1 MDQKL
6 SKPQSRLSSSSLRPK
21 TEAEKTS
28 NKKPKTTFSDIFKQ
42 TPEKILARKEER
54 LKSLKKASFADIIKS
69 PSTTT
74 EVSKPMDEG
83 QRRTSESRGMRRI
96 EETNR
101 VERIADQPPRGMRR
115 IDETSKNTGAED
127 FGQKEEEA
135 QRRWEEEQER
145 RWALEE
151 KKWEEEDERRRL
163 VEERRWEEEK
173 RREERMWEEQEKRR
187 WEQDQERRN
196 RRRVDVEKPQVDE
209 VNRRPLTQV
218 NRRRLDIQQQPAL
231 EEVRLVHR
239 PITARSI
246 GDSLERADHHPGKY
260 QRVKPDQTQN
270 PGAFGPPADQRSIE
284 AAVAAGAAAYHAVSA
299 IFSSSLHL
307 QRQSSINW
315 YFQDGH
321 EQPKRLSFQIHGQ
334 EGPNS
339 YRFGYDTGLG

>member
-1 MDQKL
+1 M
-6 SKPQSRLSSSSLRPK
+6 KPQDGQSLTSLRKK
-21 TEAEKTS
+21 TGVTEMS
-28 NKKPKTTFSDIFKQ
+28 KKPSTTFSDIFKQ

-54 LKSLKKASFADIIKS
+54 YKSIKKASFTDIIKS

-74 EVSKPMDEG
+74 EVSKAPEEEG
-83 QRRTSESRGMRRI
+83 QRRSSESRGMRRVEETSRVQRI
-96 EETNR
+96 EE
-101 VERIADQPPRGMRR
+101 QPPSMRR
-115 IDETSKNTGAED
+115 IDETLKSNIAED
-127 FGQKEEEA
+127 FGKREEEA

-163 VEERRWEEEK
+163 MEERKWEEER
-173 RREERMWEEQEKRR
+173 RREERMWEEQERRR
-187 WEQDQERRN
+187 WEQEQERRN

-218 NRRRLDIQQQPAL
+218 NRRRLDIQQQQPAL

-299 IFSSSLHL
+299 IFVKKHILKMS
-307 QRQSSINW
+307 QIYF

-321 EQPKRLSFQIHGQ
+321 EPPKRLSFQIHGQ

>member
-1 MDQKL
+1 MDYPARPDSGDYAPPPPRYPDSRVFKA
-6 SKPQSRLSSSSLRPK
+6 SGGSAKPQDGQSLTSLRKK
-21 TEAEKTS
+21 TGVTEMA
-28 NKKPKTTFSDIFKQ
+28 KKPSTTFSDIFKQ

-54 LKSLKKASFADIIKS
+54 YKSIKKASFADIIKS

-74 EVSKPMDEG
+74 EVSKAPEEEG
-83 QRRTSESRGMRRI
+83 QRRSSESRGMRRV
-96 EETNR
+96 EETSR
-101 VERIADQPPRGMRR
+101 VQR
-115 IDETSKNTGAED
+115 IDETLKSNIAED
-127 FGQKEEEA
+127 FGKREEEA

-163 VEERRWEEEK
+163 MEERKWEEER
-173 RREERMWEEQEKRR
+173 RREERMWEEQERRR
-187 WEQDQERRN
+187 WEQEQERRN

-246 GDSLERADHHPGKY
+246 GDSLERADHHPGKN

-299 IFSSSLHL
+299 IFVKKHILKIS
-307 QRQSSINW
+307 QI
-315 YFQDGH
+315 YF
-321 EQPKRLSFQIHGQ
+321 
-334 EGPNS
+334 
-339 YRFGYDTGLG
+339 

>member
-1 MDQKL
+1 MGQKL

-21 TEAEKTS
+21 TGAEERS

-96 EETNR
+96 EETSR

-187 WEQDQERRN
+187 WEQEQERRN
-196 RRRVDVEKPQVDE
+196 RRRVDVQPLKEE
-209 VNRRPLTQV
+209 VNRRPLEQL
-218 NRRRLDIQQQPAL
+218 NRRRLDVEQHSPPAL
-231 EEVRLVHR
+231 EEVRMVHR

-246 GDSLERADHHPGKY
+246 GDSLERADHHHPGIKVSGANKSDRIKK
-260 QRVKPDQTQN
+260 QVDLDLRLQLTRGISKLLLLQERRPITQSV
-270 PGAFGPPADQRSIE
+270 PSFHILC
-284 AAVAAGAAAYHAVSA
+284 
-299 IFSSSLHL
+299 IFESL
-307 QRQSSINW
+307 IN
-315 YFQDGH
+315 
-321 EQPKRLSFQIHGQ
+321 
-334 EGPNS
+334 
-339 YRFGYDTGLG
+339 